1 MKNEKETR
9 RKFATDPVPDLMTD
23 LHTTSTGLTQKEA
36 DDRLE
41 KYGENVITREK
52 QQSQL
57 LIFLKNFTSVMA
69 ILLWVSGFVAILSG
83 TLELGIAIWL
93 VNIINGVFSYWQ
105 EHEAQKATDSLMKM
119 LPAYTQVYRDGKLQ
133 QINATKM
140 VPGDVFNLQ
149 AGNAVPV
156 DARLI
161 KATSVQV
168 DQSALTGESVPESK
182 KVAFDAGQGEFAE
195 SNLVYAG
202 TTVGAGTATAVT
214 FATGMNTEFGRI
226 AALTQQQKPSLS
238 PLQLELNRLT
248 KQISLIA
255 IGLGLV
261 FFVSAIFFVHYP
273 VAQSFIFALGMIVA
287 FIPEGLLPT
296 VTLSLAQGVQRMAK
310 KHALLKDLNSVETL
324 GETTVICSDKTGT
337 LTQNQMTVDHIW
349 TPAHSFTVT
358 GQGFVN
364 NGQIQLDGKP
374 IKYGTDADL
383 DLLIRLVAFNN
394 DTEVEPSKGS
404 ARPKILG
411 TPTEASLVIL
421 AQKSGIDT
429 KAYSIKYPRLK
440 ELPFDSDRKRMTT
453 IHQHD
458 DHTLSICT
466 KGSLSDLLPHCD
478 TIQENGKVRPLT
490 EDDKKAIDDANRKY
504 ASLGLRSIATAY
516 REVPQETDK
525 EKQLDGLTID
535 TAETNLTFVGLA
547 IMSDPPRPEI
557 YEAIKKCHRASI
569 KIIMVTGDS
578 SLTAKSVA
586 VKIGLTSDK
595 ARVVTG
601 GELDSMSKEDL
612 KKALAGEIIFARVA
626 PEQKYK
632 IVSTLQEMGEIVAST
647 GDGVNDA
654 PALKKADIG
663 VAMGVT
669 GTDVAKDA
677 ADMILT
683 DDNFASIVAAIEEG
697 RTVYSNIQKFLIYIL
712 NSNLPEAVP
721 SALFLFSRGAI
732 PLPLTVMQILTV
744 DLGTDM
750 MPALGLGSEKAE
762 PGIMDKP
769 PRARDAHLM
778 SKTVLWKAFAWYGLI
793 ASIISS
799 GAYFFV
805 NHLNGWPLKGLA
817 TSGNTYVMAT
827 TMTLAAIIFCQ
838 IAAAMNC
845 RTENASVFKAGL
857 FANKLVWFGI
867 VFEIFLLAL
876 LSYTPFLQELFHTGP
891 LAPTDWIFLAI
902 IPIPLFLI
910 EEGRKWLNRRRL
922 AAKKVDVVD

>member
-1 MKNEKETR
+1 
-9 RKFATDPVPDLMTD
+9 
-23 LHTTSTGLTQKEA
+23 
-36 DDRLE
+36 
-41 KYGENVITREK
+41 
-52 QQSQL
+52 
-57 LIFLKNFTSVMA
+57 
-69 ILLWVSGFVAILSG
+69 
-83 TLELGIAIWL
+83 
-93 VNIINGVFSYWQ
+93 
-105 EHEAQKATDSLMKM
+105 
-119 LPAYTQVYRDGKLQ
+119 
-133 QINATKM
+133 
-140 VPGDVFNLQ
+140 
-149 AGNAVPV
+149 
-156 DARLI
+156 
-161 KATSVQV
+161 
-168 DQSALTGESVPESK
+168 
-182 KVAFDAGQGEFAE
+182 
-195 SNLVYAG
+195 
-202 TTVGAGTATAVT
+202 
-214 FATGMNTEFGRI
+214 
-226 AALTQQQKPSLS
+226 
-238 PLQLELNRLT
+238 
-248 KQISLIA
+248 
-255 IGLGLV
+255 
-261 FFVSAIFFVHYP
+261 
-273 VAQSFIFALGMIVA
+273 
-287 FIPEGLLPT
+287 
-296 VTLSLAQGVQRMAK
+296 
-310 KHALLKDLNSVETL
+310 
-324 GETTVICSDKTGT
+324 
-337 LTQNQMTVDHIW
+337 
-349 TPAHSFTVT
+349 
-358 GQGFVN
+358 
-364 NGQIQLDGKP
+364 
-374 IKYGTDADL
+374 
-383 DLLIRLVAFNN
+383 
-394 DTEVEPSKGS
+394 
-404 ARPKILG
+404 
-411 TPTEASLVIL
+411 
-421 AQKSGIDT
+421 
-429 KAYSIKYPRLK
+429 
-440 ELPFDSDRKRMTT
+440 
-453 IHQHD
+453 
-458 DHTLSICT
+458 
-466 KGSLSDLLPHCD
+466 
-478 TIQENGKVRPLT
+478 
-490 EDDKKAIDDANRKY
+490 
-504 ASLGLRSIATAY
+504 
-516 REVPQETDK
+516 
-525 EKQLDGLTID
+525 
-535 TAETNLTFVGLA
+535 
-547 IMSDPPRPEI
+547 
-557 YEAIKKCHRASI
+557 
-569 KIIMVTGDS
+569 
-578 SLTAKSVA
+578 
-586 VKIGLTSDK
+586 
-595 ARVVTG
+595 
-601 GELDSMSKEDL
+601 
-612 KKALAGEIIFARVA
+612 
-626 PEQKYK
+626 
-632 IVSTLQEMGEIVAST
+632 MGEIVAST

-845 RTENASVFKAGL
+845 RTENASVFKDGL